1 MLLRDKNAVI
11 YGAGGAIGGA
21 VARAFSRE
29 GAKLF
34 LAGRTLAKV
43 EAVAAEI
50 SSAGRIAEAAGV
62 DARDEREVESHV
74 EAVVAKCGRIDV
86 LFNAI
91 GMEDIQGTPLIEMPL
106 DDFAHP
112 VVIAAT
118 TQFLTARAVA
128 RRMVTQGSGAILSV
142 TAEPAREV
150 ASNIGGF
157 CVACSAIE
165 GLWRTLAAELG
176 PYGVRVV
183 CLRSAGSPE
192 TADLQH
198 VFKVHAEAAGR
209 TFEEQAA
216 QAGGGTLLGRLSTLA
231 EVADVATIMASDRA
245 SAITGSFINVTCGS
259 PVD

>member
-142 TAEPAREV
+142 TAEPAREA
-150 ASNIGGF
+150 ASNIGGG
-157 CVACSAIE
+157 SASPARPSKVS
-165 GLWRTLAAELG
+165 GELS
-176 PYGVRVV
+176 R
-183 CLRSAGSPE
+183 RS
-192 TADLQH
+192 L
-198 VFKVHAEAAGR
+198 GR
-209 TFEEQAA
+209 TASASSACVQP
-216 QAGGGTLLGRLSTLA
+216 GRPRRQISSTSSRSTLKRRDVPSRSRRRRL
-231 EVADVATIMASDRA
+231 EVERCSGAFRPWPRSPTWPRSWLRIA